1 MPRLEVQSFL
11 DFAPHYFNYITNA
24 VQQKV
29 ETQTLICKF
38 TGLFHILRVLMAV
51 FSVVICEQNMTRSL
65 LCYWGVVECRDFKL
79 FFLHIYREIT
89 HLSWSSEP
97 PVSMKES
104 HRFFFHLWVYCLLL
118 EELCHNKI
126 CEFEKLRTITP
137 WENVKD
143 LIILL
148 ALLLYFIDSKV
159 WVCFKVLWLII
170 LIENHVWVIHE

>member
-51 FSVVICEQNMTRSL
+51 FSMVICEQNMTRSL
-65 LCYWGVVECRDFKL
+65 LCYWGVVECMDFKL
-79 FFLHIYREIT
+79 FFLHIYRERYRLPTCHEAVTLPWI
-89 HLSWSSEP
+89 W
-97 PVSMKES
+97 KS
-104 HRFFFHLWVYCLLL
+104 HIDFFFHLWVYCLLL
-118 EELCHNKI
+118 EQLCHNKI

-148 ALLLYFIDSKV
+148 ALLLYLLHR
-159 WVCFKVLWLII
+159 FKGLSLF
-170 LIENHVWVIHE
+170 